1 MYKITETDY
10 KEMSPE
16 LQALYEKL
24 PNPGS
29 DEVVGLFP
37 DTKSGKAGVRTSDG
51 FNANAYG
58 KGMGI
63 KAGQDN
69 GEYGDS
75 GSASRFFY
83 CAKSSRSERNKG
95 TEELDHGNNHATVKP
110 IALMEY
116 LVKLVTK
123 ENAVVLDPF
132 TGSGSTLVACKNT
145 NRNYI
150 GMELDTEYIKIA
162 EARLNV

>member
-37 DTKSGKAGVRTSDG
+37 KVKTGSITKDIQGRESNSLGK
-51 FNANAYG
+51 FNQFTG
-58 KGMGI
+58 RHT
-63 KAGQDN
+63 
-69 GEYGDS
+69 GDS

-116 LVKLVTK
+116 LVKLVSK
-123 ENAVVLDPF
+123 EDAIILDPF
-132 TGSGSTLVACKNT
+132 AGSGSTLVACKNL

-150 GMELDTEYIKIA
+150 GMELDPEYIKIA

>member
-37 DTKSGKAGVRTSDG
+37 NTKSGAKKA
-51 FNANAYG
+51 N
-58 KGMGI
+58 
-63 KAGQDN
+63 QDN
-69 GEYGDS
+69 YNHDGKDFVATLGASVNEYKAS
-75 GSASRFFY
+75 EGSTSRFFY